1 MGDNCCGCDF
11 RDDCDKS
18 EEKKEPTEE
27 CVCEKCGCDP
37 CECEDADDKKGEDKE
52 EKQFRNI
59 TKIPGR
65 NQGFLLLLTGNDH

>member
-27 CVCEKCGCDP
+27 CICKECGCDP
-37 CECEDADDKKGEDKE
+37 CECEDADDKKGKDKE
-52 EKQFRNI
+52 EK
-59 TKIPGR
+59 
-65 NQGFLLLLTGNDH
+65 